1 MNPNKIVVR
10 YKDGRVMKGHTTDF
24 VPNRSFFHLS
34 LIEPADPKPVM
45 VRLEELKA
53 VFFVKDFKGNPDHRD
68 RKEFDGSRPAMGRK
82 IRVLFKDGEELIG
95 TTQGYQQGRPVFF
108 VVPADPESNTE
119 RCMVVA
125 SAAKEITFI

>member
-1 MNPNKIVVR
+1 MNPNKIVAR

-34 LIEPADPKPVM
+34 VIDSAEKPIM

-53 VFFVKDFKGNPDHRD
+53 VFFVKDFAGNPEHSD
-68 RKEFDGSRPAMGRK
+68 RKDFDSAKHIMGRK
-82 IRVLFKDGEELIG
+82 IRVLFKDGEEIIG

-108 VVPADPESNTE
+108 LVPADPESNIE
-119 RCMVVA
+119 RCMVIA

>member
-1 MNPNKIVVR
+1 MTPNKVVAR

-24 VPNRSFFHLS
+24 VPNRPFFHLS
-34 LIEPADPKPVM
+34 LIDSAEKPVM

-53 VFFVKDFKGNPDHRD
+53 IFFVKDFAGNPDYRD
-68 RKEFDGSRPAMGRK
+68 RKDFDSAKHPMGRK
-82 IRVLFKDGEELIG
+82 IRVLFKDGEEIIG

-108 VVPADPESNTE
+108 LVPADPESNIE